1 MHQTQLKA
9 TLAGMMSGLA
19 TLACCAAIAAQEA
32 ATVNYKVDPTKVE
45 NTVNA
50 GIYGQF
56 LEHIFNSVHGG
67 LWGDMILNP
76 SLEAQGG
83 SGWMIEDD
91 TVMSSQLITDQK
103 LVFGDDKWGDYELS
117 LEARKIEG
125 AEGFIVM
132 FRAADTGRFYWVNFG
147 GWGNREHGIQKS
159 GGAMGKHAE
168 GTIEKGKW
176 YKVRIR
182 CEGSRFQAF
191 LDDQRVLDDTDTD
204 GPILKG
210 AIGLNGWNS
219 KVQFRNIKVKDLA
232 GKTLF
237 EGLPP
242 RNALAAAPTYWKFY
256 GDATFSNEQSGAFNG
271 NSSLRIRSRQAAGE
285 SGVRQA
291 PMMVRKGEHYTGSIH
306 LKGEAAAGVKVRLLD
321 DKGKEL
327 VATNLRNIG
336 PTWKILGFEFTAE
349 RTVENAVFELALAGA
364 GDVSLDMVSLFSKSA
379 IDLGGFRPDVLQ
391 AIKDLKP
398 ATIRYPGGCFASAYL
413 WKDAVGPHENRRYFP
428 NVIWADQDP
437 NQMGTDEFM
446 DLCRRVGAEPILPIN
461 MNLSVQEALDWLEY
475 CNGELTTQW
484 GAQRAKNGHAE
495 PYHVKL
501 WEIDNETWGMGPERY
516 GEVVSK
522 FSQAL
527 RGKDPSVKII
537 ACGGYGYDDGKGS
550 SNGWNKK
557 LLAKCAKDFDFLSI
571 HYYNGIMYAQDFIED
586 PRRYE
591 AYMRDE
597 IGKLIKDSANP
608 SIRIYCSEWGMMNDE
623 WGSGLYTAGILNGF
637 ERQSELVP
645 MTCPAVWLQT
655 VSANRPRPRWASCLI
670 LFDHTTCYGAPAW
683 VVEKLWREHFAPK
696 RLALDG
702 PQLPLNSVATLSE
715 NGKTLYLKSVNPTKQ
730 TVTVRLTTSA
740 AFAQAQAEL
749 LVVSGRENDRNSL
762 DEPVKL
768 APQPLPVGR
777 EAGVIHFTMP
787 ALSAGVLT
795 LSAN

>member
-1 MHQTQLKA
+1 
-9 TLAGMMSGLA
+9 MSGLT
-19 TLACCAAIAAQEA
+19 TLAFCAALAAQEA
-32 ATVNYKVDPTKVE
+32 ATVNYKVDPSKVE
-45 NTVNA
+45 NTVDA
-50 GIYGQF
+50 RIYGQF

-83 SGWMIEDD
+83 GGWTIEDD
-91 TVMSSQLITDQK
+91 TVMSSQLITDRK
-103 LVFGDDKWGDYELS
+103 LIFGDDKWGDYELT

-132 FRAADTGRFYWVNFG
+132 FRVADTGRFYWVNFG
-147 GWGNREHGIQKS
+147 GWGNREHGVQKN
-159 GGAMGKHAE
+159 GGQPVKRAA
-168 GTIEKGKW
+168 GTIEQNQW
-176 YKVRIR
+176 YQVRIR
-182 CEGSRFQAF
+182 CEGARVQAY
-191 LDDQRVLDDTDTD
+191 LDGKLVLDETDATQ
-204 GPILKG
+204 PILQG
-210 AIGLNGWNS
+210 AVGLNGWNS
-219 KVQFRNIKVKDLA
+219 KVQFRKIKVTDLA
-232 GKTLF
+232 GKSLF

-242 RNALAAAPTYWKFY
+242 RNALAAAPAYWRFF
-256 GDATFSNEQSGAFNG
+256 GEAAFSNEQIEAFNSG
-271 NSSLRIRSRQAAGE
+271 SSLRIHSRQPSGE
-285 SGVRQA
+285 SGIRQS
-291 PMMVRKGEHYTGSIH
+291 PMMVRKGEHYTGSIY

-321 DKGKEL
+321 DKGKE
-327 VATNLRNIG
+327 VFAANLRDIG
-336 PTWKILGFEFTAE
+336 PTWKRQGFEFTAD
-349 RTVENAVFELALAGA
+349 RTVENAVFEVALTGA
-364 GDVSLDMVSLFSKSA
+364 GDVSLDMVNLFSKSA
-379 IDLGGFRPDVLQ
+379 LDHGGFRPDVLQ

-398 ATIRYPGGCFASAYL
+398 ATIRYPGGCFASAYR
-413 WKDAVGPHENRRYFP
+413 WKDGIGPRENRKYFP
-428 NVIWADQDP
+428 NVIWDDQDP

-446 DLCRRVGAEPILPIN
+446 DLCKRVGAEPILPIN
-461 MNLSVQEALDWLEY
+461 MNLSVREALDWLEY
-475 CNGELTTQW
+475 CNGDVSTKW
-484 GAQRAKNGHAE
+484 GAQRAKNGHSA

-557 LLAKCAKDFDFLSI
+557 LLEKCAKDFDYLSI

-608 SIRIYCSEWGMMNDE
+608 AIRIYCSEWGMMNDE
-623 WGSGLYTAGILNGF
+623 WGSGLYTGGILNGF

-645 MTCPAVWLQT
+645 MSCPAVWLQS
-655 VSANRPRPRWASCLI
+655 VSAARPRPRWASCLI
-670 LFDHTTCYGAPAW
+670 LFDHKTCYGAPAW

-696 RLALDG
+696 RLTIEG
-702 PQLPLNSVATLSE
+702 PERPLNSVATLSDD
-715 NGKTLYLKSVNPTKQ
+715 GKTLYLKSVNPTKQ
-730 TVTVRLTTSA
+730 AVTIRLTTSA

-762 DEPVKL
+762 DEPAKL
-768 APQPLPVGR
+768 APRPQPVGR
-777 EAGVIHFTMP
+777 EAGDIRFTMP

-795 LSAN
+795 LSAK